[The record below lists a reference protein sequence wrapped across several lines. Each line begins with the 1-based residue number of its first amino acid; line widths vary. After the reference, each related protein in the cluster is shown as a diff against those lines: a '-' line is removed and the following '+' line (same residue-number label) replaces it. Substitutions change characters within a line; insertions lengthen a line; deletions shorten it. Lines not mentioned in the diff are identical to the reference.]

1 MWEKSFVYGKSKRK
15 WWIIY
20 FYFIFKIML
29 ISIFVFDMVI
39 NFKFLFY
46 VENFIIIILVKWDN
60 LSNYVIF
67 RVL

>member
-1 MWEKSFVYGKSKRK
+1 MVKVRENGGL
-15 WWIIY
+15 
-20 FYFIFKIML
+20 FIFIL
-29 ISIFVFDMVI
+29 FLRLCWLVIFVFDMVI

-46 VENFIIIILVKWDN
+46 VEIFIIIILVKWDN